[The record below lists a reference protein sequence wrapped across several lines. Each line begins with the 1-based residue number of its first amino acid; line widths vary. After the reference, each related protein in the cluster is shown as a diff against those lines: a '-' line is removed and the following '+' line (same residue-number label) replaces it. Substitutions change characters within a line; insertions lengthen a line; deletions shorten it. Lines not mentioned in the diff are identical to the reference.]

1 MIKNLIFPLVFFGK
15 YGKITTNKKHNQ
27 STHFA
32 MKTTSMTMSAALIWG
47 EEATAPKAVPTRN
60 DRMERST
67 RLMERL
73 LTFSV
78 VTTLAAAAYFVVQNI
93 LV

>member
-1 MIKNLIFPLVFFGK
+1 
-15 YGKITTNKKHNQ
+15 
-27 STHFA
+27 
-32 MKTTSMTMSAALIWG
+32 
-47 EEATAPKAVPTRN
+47 
-60 DRMERST
+60 MERST